1 MLSNNG
7 IAFVFPGQGSQYIGM
22 GKELI
27 SDFPGIKEYFSKASD
42 IVGKELLELS
52 LEGPESELND
62 TVNTQPCLYVLSYA
76 IFKIIED
83 EGFTPQVLAGHS
95 LGEYTALAASG
106 TVNFED
112 GLRIVAKRAH
122 LMSSEA
128 RKRSGK
134 MLAVLGADMRGVDD
148 VVDEIAR
155 AGVISVANYNCP
167 GQIVVSVEADLA
179 DRALEALSAVG
190 AKKII
195 ELPVSG
201 AFHSKM
207 MLDAERSFNAYL
219 DDFIFLTAGTPIVQN
234 TTAKPTINPREI
246 RNALEKQMS
255 SPVKWQQSIGV
266 MIGLG
271 IKTFVEIG
279 PSQVLSKIIKRID
292 KQVEVLATEKPLL
305 LGEVMTR
312 LKEV

>member
-27 SDFPGIKEYFSKASD
+27 SDFPGIKEYFSNASD
-42 IVGKELLELS
+42 VIDKDLLKLS
-52 LEGPESELND
+52 IEGPESELND

-106 TVNFED
+106 TFTFED

-122 LMSSEA
+122 LMSSEG
-128 RKRSGK
+128 RKRTGK

-148 VVDEIAR
+148 VVNEISR
-155 AGVISVANYNCP
+155 DGVISVANYNCP
-167 GQIVVSVEADLA
+167 GQIVVSVEADLS
-179 DRALEALSAVG
+179 DRALDALSAVG

-219 DDFIFLTAGTPIVQN
+219 DDFIFMTAGTPIVQN

-266 MIGLG
+266 MLGLG

-279 PSQVLSKIIKRID
+279 PGQVLSKIIKRID
-292 KQVEVLATEKPLL
+292 KQVEVLATDKPLL

>member
-1 MLSNNG
+1 MLSNDG
-7 IAFVFPGQGSQYIGM
+7 VAFIFPGQGSQYIGM
-22 GKELI
+22 GKELM
-27 SDFPGIKEYFSKASD
+27 SDFPVIKKYFSTASE
-42 IVGKELLELS
+42 IVGKDLLKLS

-76 IFKIIED
+76 IYRIIEE

-106 TVNFED
+106 TFNFED

-128 RKRSGK
+128 RKRSGA
-134 MLAVLGADMRGVDD
+134 MLAVLGADLRGVDD
-148 VVDEIAR
+148 VVEEISR
-155 AGVISVANYNCP
+155 QGVISVANYNCP
-167 GQIVVSVEADLA
+167 GQIVVSVESDLM
-179 DRALEALSAVG
+179 DRALDALSAIG
-190 AKKII
+190 AKKIVA
-195 ELPVSG
+195 LPVSG

-207 MLDAERSFNAYL
+207 MLDAEKSFNAYL
-219 DDFIFLTAGTPIVQN
+219 DDFIFLTAGTPVIQN
-234 TTAKPTINPREI
+234 TTAKPTVNPREI
-246 RNALEKQMS
+246 RQALETQMS
-255 SPVKWQQSIGV
+255 SPVKWQQSIDV

-279 PSQVLSKIIKRID
+279 PGQVLSKIIKRID
-292 KQVEVLATEKPLL
+292 KQVEVLATEKPST

-312 LKEV
+312 IKEV

>member
-1 MLSNNG
+1 MLSNDG

-22 GKELI
+22 GKELMG
-27 SDFPGIKEYFSKASD
+27 DFPGIKEYFSNASD
-42 IVGKELLELS
+42 VVGKDLLKLS
-52 LEGPESELND
+52 IEGPESELND

-83 EGFTPQVLAGHS
+83 EGFKPQVIAGHS

-106 TVNFED
+106 SFNFED
-112 GLRIVAKRAH
+112 GLRIVAKRGH

-148 VVDEIAR
+148 VVDEISKV
-155 AGVISVANYNCP
+155 GVISVANYNCP
-167 GQIVVSVEADLA
+167 GQIVVSVEAGLA
-179 DRALEALSAVG
+179 DRAVDALSAVG

-207 MLDAERSFNAYL
+207 MLDAEKSFNAYL

-246 RNALEKQMS
+246 RNALEGQMS

-279 PSQVLSKIIKRID
+279 PGQVLSKIIKRID

-305 LGEVMTR
+305 LGEVMAR